1 LDIANTTVPSSAT
14 SLPILFAV
22 SVETLDI
29 WPVTVLIASVALIGE
44 TMGMEAVV
52 VAVAVAVN
60 VPLAAE
66 MPSIVK
72 WRYVYSSRR

>member
-1 LDIANTTVPSSAT
+1 
-14 SLPILFAV
+14 
-22 SVETLDI
+22 VETLDI

-52 VAVAVAVN
+52 VAVAVN